1 MAPVSADT
9 VNVFVAGIRRPV
21 MASGWA
27 QYHKNREA
35 ETVDDF
41 TLSEGLTEALE
52 QKLAVFEQKQVAFKA
67 WAQKVPEP
75 KTGTLDW
82 KRFPFQPELYE
93 AAAHREVVVKK
104 ATQVGVSAF
113 LVRWTMFWAD
123 RGLIALYVFPKQK
136 QMYDFS
142 DSRIRPLILGSEYL
156 RERVPPLH
164 VQNKGLKQLGL
175 GFIYYRGSESVDQLD
190 SVDADVLALD
200 EYDTLDQSNIP
211 DAERRISG
219 SEYRYLRR
227 VGVPTIP
234 EYGIA
239 RLYDESDRRRW
250 TVKCDRC
257 NEWQQITF
265 KDNIDLEQEI
275 RVCSKCR
282 KPLNVADGEWVPERP
297 DVDVRGY
304 HISRLIVPN
313 VDLAQIIKASKAT
326 EPYKRQVFYN
336 KDLGEEYAP
345 EEGRLSPQAIAAAQR
360 DYFAHTRD
368 QGYQGD
374 NLVTM
379 GVDVADSRP
388 LTVRISEHVSETRK
402 RALFIGEVDNF
413 DELALLMERFNVNMC
428 CIDHLPSGR
437 LAMAFA
443 ERFAGRVYLIFY
455 RTSNIPGDVLS
466 PPDDEQHRV
475 GVKRVE
481 AIDATME
488 QIRQQRNELPQNLPE
503 NYVAE
508 MQANVRMTEKDEV
521 GKVTVVY
528 RNTSADDYL
537 HAEVYDLVATE
548 VWWVRQM
555 AGNYSREEFQP
566 LDQLM
571 EFQRSDLNDEEA
583 MDYRP
588 GPDDGEYSTGF

>member
-1 MAPVSADT
+1 M
-9 VNVFVAGIRRPV
+9 G
-21 MASGWA
+21 SGWTK
-27 QYHKNREA
+27 YHKDRE
-35 ETVDDF
+35 EIDDF
-41 TLSEGLTEALE
+41 TLSEGLREALE
-52 QKLAVFEQKQVAFKA
+52 QRQAAKEQKQVAFKE
-67 WAQKVPEP
+67 WARRVPEP
-75 KTGTLDW
+75 KSGTLDW

-93 AAAHREVVVKK
+93 GASDQEVVVKK
-104 ATQVGVSAF
+104 STQVGISAF

-123 RGLIALYVFPKQK
+123 RGLTALYVFPKQK

-156 RERVPPLH
+156 RERVPQMH
-164 VQNKGLKQLGL
+164 VQNKGLKQIGL
-175 GFIYYRGSESVDQLD
+175 GFIYYRGSESKDQLD

-200 EYDTLDQSNIP
+200 EYDTLDQGHIP
-211 DAERRISG
+211 DAERRTSG

-239 RLYDESDRRRW
+239 KLYDESDRRRW
-250 TVKCDRC
+250 MVKCESC
-257 NEWQQITF
+257 NEWQTITF
-265 KDNIDLEQEI
+265 HENVDLEKEI
-275 RVCSKCR
+275 RVCEKCHR
-282 KPLNVADGEWVPERP
+282 PVNVASGEWVAERP
-297 DVDVRGY
+297 EIDIRGY

-313 VDLAQIIKASKAT
+313 VDLKQIIKASKAT
-326 EPYKRQVFYN
+326 EPYKRQVFFN

-360 DYFAHTRD
+360 EYFAHKRD
-368 QGYQGD
+368 EGYNGS

-388 LTVRISEHVSETRK
+388 LTVRISEHTSDHKK
-402 RALFIGEVDNF
+402 RALFIGEVENF
-413 DELALLMERFNVNMC
+413 DELALMMERFNVNLC

-437 LAMAFA
+437 LAMSFA

-455 RTSNIPGDVLS
+455 KTSNIPGDVLS
-466 PPDDEQHRV
+466 PPDEEQHRV

-488 QIRQQRNELPQNLPE
+488 MIRQQRNELPQNLPE

-508 MQANVRMTEKDEV
+508 MQANVRLAEKDEV

-528 RNTSADDYL
+528 RSTGADDYL

-548 VWWVRQM
+548 VWWTYRL
-555 AGNYSREEFQP
+555 AEHAAREEFQP
-566 LDQLM
+566 LDNLM

-583 MDYRP
+583 MEYRAGP
-588 GPDDGEYSTGF
+588 GEEEYSAGFTEA